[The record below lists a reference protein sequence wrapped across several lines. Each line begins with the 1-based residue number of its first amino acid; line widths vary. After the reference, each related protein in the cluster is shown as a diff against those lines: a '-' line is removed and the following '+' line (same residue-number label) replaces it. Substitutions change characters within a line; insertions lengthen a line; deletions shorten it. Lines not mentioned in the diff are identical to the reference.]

1 MHTVLWGIREGQVIK
16 DFTKEF
22 IRQGL
27 IQWARH
33 NWKEENNVYK
43 SEKYERVEC
52 SGLLG
57 KLIIISR
64 IGMPKE

>member
-43 SEKYERVEC
+43 SEKYWK
-52 SGLLG
+52 SWMQWSFG
-57 KLIIISR
+57 KVNNNKQDR
-64 IGMPKE
+64 NA